1 MTLGALLMR
10 GSGPAGTRTGSVPAL
25 KAKLQPAE
33 EFAGMQ
39 SDKRSRE
46 KAAAAAEIDAI
57 KNSVS
62 FDPEALGLLPV
73 PAPHVAQPRG
83 DQTRLD
89 LMNGSWTVRQIGE
102 AAEAKR
108 AEKAAEEARKQ
119 DARAAREQKK
129 EERPPVCRLWWR
141 PTRSVAPSAAVAS
154 PRARWPRLLAALRA
168 PRSRRRVV
176 RASSRCACR
185 LAARRMLLPQV
196 LLRLR
201 RRFPV
206 IHWWSRLS
214 RLPTGY
220 QGRVLTLFPMFWAT
234 AKCAVGICLR
244 CVLKL
249 KPVLVRAYADPYT
262 VVGQL
267 VLVESDFHCRKPP

>member
-129 EERPPVCRLWWR
+129 EDEAASLQALVAAYTLCRPICGCGKSPCPMAKATRCPTCSKISEKGRPCIKQVC
-141 PTRSVAPSAAVAS
+141 VQ
-154 PRARWPRLLAALRA
+154 
-168 PRSRRRVV
+168 
-176 RASSRCACR
+176 
-185 LAARRMLLPQV
+185 ARRAADAAAAGAP
-196 LLRLR
+196 
-201 RRFPV
+201 
-206 IHWWSRLS
+206 
-214 RLPTGY
+214 
-220 QGRVLTLFPMFWAT
+220 AT
-234 AKCAVGICLR
+234 AAPLPGHPLVVPAVSIAHGVPGQSTDTVSD
-244 CVLKL
+244 VLGDRQVCCRHPFALCPKTEAGARTR
-249 KPVLVRAYADPYT
+249 VR
-262 VVGQL
+262 
-267 VLVESDFHCRKPP
+267 